1 MIAWTLRDG
10 EPSTEVEVLFT
21 ASDTGTVVELEH
33 RGWERLESD
42 VVERYRGYAAG
53 WTGALQRFRAAAEH
67 RAA

>member
-1 MIAWTLRDG
+1 M
-10 EPSTEVEVLFT
+10 LFT